1 LAASKFYERAEV
13 IHEVAEAKRSR
24 ICHDLIADLLRRGLG
39 NEVSK
44 LLDVGCGDGSFA
56 ARFKQC
62 CRVTGV
68 DVSQYAVELANKAGI
83 DARRVDIS
91 HEALPFEDGSF
102 DLVYMGDIIE
112 HLLNPDFAIGE
123 VFRVTRPHGFLVLS
137 TPNLASWLNRLLL
150 LVGMQPMF
158 TEVSTVRSFGRPG
171 RQAFSPV
178 GHLRLFTYRALRE
191 FLAFH
196 GFNIIETQGASH
208 KELPRILKQGD
219 EIVSGIPSL
228 SSIIIVVAQKSGQR
242 INCGSI
248 SCASSKLAS
257 NI

>member
-1 LAASKFYERAEV
+1 MATSKFYERAEV

-24 ICHDLIADLLRRGLG
+24 ICHDLIAGLMKG
-39 NEVSK
+39 GSGSEVSK

-56 ARFKQC
+56 ARFKQY

-68 DVSQYAVELANKAGI
+68 DVSQCAVELANKAGI

-91 HEALPFEDGSF
+91 REVLPFEDGFF

-112 HLLNPDFAIGE
+112 HLLNPDFAISE
-123 VFRVTRPHGFLVLS
+123 VFRVTRPCGFLILS

-158 TEVSTVRSFGRPG
+158 TEVSTVRGFGRPG
-171 RQAFSPV
+171 WRVFSVV
-178 GHLRLFTYRALRE
+178 GHLRLFTYRALKE

-196 GFNIIETQGASH
+196 GFNIIETKGAPH
-208 KELPRILKQGD
+208 EELPRILKQGD
-219 EIVSGIPSL
+219 EVISRIPKL
-228 SSIIIVVAQKSGQR
+228 SSIIIVVTQKSG
-242 INCGSI
+242 
-248 SCASSKLAS
+248 
-257 NI
+257 